1 MKDILEKFKTGNLSL
16 EEAEKK
22 LKLNYFD
29 ELGGFCKLDTNR
41 KLRTGIPEVI
51 YAEGK
56 RCEDVAKIL
65 KELAFKNN
73 IALATR
79 VNDTE
84 ELKKYFKDETDLIL
98 EINEL
103 GRTAVLKKQGFEVEK
118 TEKIGILAAGT
129 SDIPIAEEAAESAKI
144 MGCEVI
150 KNYDVGIAGI
160 HRLFTP
166 VKNMIEEDVCCI
178 IAVAGMEGAL
188 PSVIS
193 SLVDI
198 PVIGVPTSVG
208 YGYKLTPLLTMLH
221 SCSPGLVVVNI
232 DNGFGAGVFAGLIA
246 SNISKRIKRG

>member
-1 MKDILEKFKTGNLSL
+1 MREILENFKNGTISL
-16 EEAEKK
+16 DEAEKK

-29 ELGGFCKLDTNR
+29 DVEDFCKLDTNR

-56 RCEDVAKIL
+56 RTEDVAKIL
-65 KELAFKNN
+65 KKLAIKNG
-73 IALATR
+73 ISLATR
-79 VNDTE
+79 VKDFE
-84 ELKKYFKDETDLIL
+84 ELKKYFEDEKELIF

-103 GRTAVLKKQGFEVEK
+103 GRTASLKKPEFQVAK

-129 SDIPIAEEAAESAKI
+129 SDIPVAEEAFESAKL

-160 HRLFTP
+160 HRLFNP
-166 VKNMIEEDVCCI
+166 VRRMVEEEVCCI
-178 IAVAGMEGAL
+178 VVIAGMEGAL
-188 PSVIS
+188 PSVVS

-208 YGYKLTPLLTMLH
+208 YGFKMTPLLTMLH

-246 SNISKRIKRG
+246 SNISKRIKKG